1 MTALEKSAKNDTV
14 GMILTLILYAV
25 GAVSAPYVKVAEWL
39 GGGPELEWYL
49 AFAFKTICSI
59 LPVYLM
65 FQFGFK
71 KAVTGSG
78 GGIKGFLLC
87 VPAFLVAL
95 DNFPFLPLIT
105 GSLKFVGSAGDIFP
119 YVLYCLSIGVME
131 ETIFRGNVLPLFMFK
146 FSKDKKGTLCAVVVS
161 SAKAFAMMENYFGKE
176 IAKNRLEVKDG
187 EKLDLVGRSLT
198 FVAAPM
204 VHWPEVM
211 VAYDDKDKILF
222 SADAFGKF
230 GDLDSDE
237 PWDDEAR
244 RYYIGIVGKYGTQA
258 QSLLKKAAA
267 LDIAKICPLHG
278 EVLDKDLAHYVSLY
292 NIWSSYA
299 VESEGALI
307 CYTSVYGHTKIAA
320 ELLAEEL
327 EANGE
332 KVAIYDLARTDESLA
347 LAEAFRYGKLVL
359 ATTTYNGEAFPAMRE
374 FINELIGHNYQNR
387 KVGFIEN
394 GSWAPVAKKKMT
406 DMLSVCKGLHMCLY
420 G

>member
-1 MTALEKSAKNDTV
+1 MFISDTVFYAGVNDRKVDLFEGQYPVPNGISYNSYIIKGEKVAVMDSVDKNFGEEWLENIEKVLGDKAPDYLVVLHMEPDHSANIKAFLEKYPD
-14 GMILTLILYAV
+14 
-25 GAVSAPYVKVAEWL
+25 
-39 GGGPELEWYL
+39 
-49 AFAFKTICSI
+49 
-59 LPVYLM
+59 
-65 FQFGFK
+65 
-71 KAVTGSG
+71 
-78 GGIKGFLLC
+78 
-87 VPAFLVAL
+87 
-95 DNFPFLPLIT
+95 
-105 GSLKFVGSAGDIFP
+105 
-119 YVLYCLSIGVME
+119 
-131 ETIFRGNVLPLFMFK
+131 
-146 FSKDKKGTLCAVVVS
+146 AVVVS

-187 EKLDLVGRSLT
+187 EKLDLGGRSLT

-299 VESEGALI
+299 VEKEGVVIA
-307 CYTSVYGHTKIAA
+307 YASVYGNTAGAA
-320 ELLAEEL
+320 KLLKEKL
-327 EANGE
+327 EAKGVC
-332 KVAIYDLARTDESLA
+332 VALYDLARADRSLV

-359 ATTTYNGEAFPAMRE
+359 ASTTYNGDVFPFMRY
-374 FINELIGHNYQNR
+374 FIGDLVEHNYQNR
-387 KVGFIEN
+387 TVAFIEN
-394 GSWAPVAKKKMT
+394 GSWVPMAKKKMA
-406 DMLSVCKGLHMCLY
+406 DMLAGCKNLTFAENSVKIISAVNEQNINEIENLAEELGK
-420 G
+420 

>member
-1 MTALEKSAKNDTV
+1 MFISDTVFYAGVNDRKVDLFEGQYPVPNGISYNSYIIKGEKVAVMDSVDKNFGEEWLENIEKVLGDKAPDYLVVLHMEPDHSANIKAFLEKYPD
-14 GMILTLILYAV
+14 
-25 GAVSAPYVKVAEWL
+25 
-39 GGGPELEWYL
+39 
-49 AFAFKTICSI
+49 
-59 LPVYLM
+59 
-65 FQFGFK
+65 
-71 KAVTGSG
+71 
-78 GGIKGFLLC
+78 
-87 VPAFLVAL
+87 
-95 DNFPFLPLIT
+95 
-105 GSLKFVGSAGDIFP
+105 
-119 YVLYCLSIGVME
+119 
-131 ETIFRGNVLPLFMFK
+131 
-146 FSKDKKGTLCAVVVS
+146 AVVVS

-187 EKLDLVGRSLT
+187 EKLDLGGRSLT

-299 VESEGALI
+299 VEKEGVVIA
-307 CYTSVYGHTKIAA
+307 YASVYGNTAGAA
-320 ELLAEEL
+320 KLLKEKL
-327 EANGE
+327 EAKGVC
-332 KVAIYDLARTDESLA
+332 VALYDLARADRSLV

-359 ATTTYNGEAFPAMRE
+359 ASTTYNGDVFPFMRY
-374 FINELIGHNYQNR
+374 FIGDLAEHNYQNR
-387 KVGFIEN
+387 TVAFIEN
-394 GSWAPVAKKKMT
+394 GTWAPMAKKKMS
-406 DMLSVCKGLHMCLY
+406 DMLAGCKNLTFAENSVKIISAVNEQNINEIENLAEELGK
-420 G
+420 

>member
-1 MTALEKSAKNDTV
+1 MFISDTVFYAGVNDRKVDLFEGQYPVPNGISYNSYIIKGEKVAGMDSVDKNFGEEWLENIEKVLGDKAPDYLVVLHMEPDHSANIKAFLEKYPD
-14 GMILTLILYAV
+14 
-25 GAVSAPYVKVAEWL
+25 
-39 GGGPELEWYL
+39 
-49 AFAFKTICSI
+49 
-59 LPVYLM
+59 
-65 FQFGFK
+65 
-71 KAVTGSG
+71 
-78 GGIKGFLLC
+78 
-87 VPAFLVAL
+87 
-95 DNFPFLPLIT
+95 
-105 GSLKFVGSAGDIFP
+105 
-119 YVLYCLSIGVME
+119 
-131 ETIFRGNVLPLFMFK
+131 
-146 FSKDKKGTLCAVVVS
+146 AVVVS

-299 VESEGALI
+299 VEKEGVVIA
-307 CYTSVYGHTKIAA
+307 YASVYGNTAGAA
-320 ELLAEEL
+320 KLLKEKL
-327 EANGE
+327 EAKGVC
-332 KVAIYDLARTDESLA
+332 VALYDLDRADRSLV

-359 ATTTYNGEAFPAMRE
+359 ASTTYNGDVFPFMRY
-374 FINELIGHNYQNR
+374 FIGDLAEHNYQNR
-387 KVGFIEN
+387 TVAFIEN
-394 GSWAPVAKKKMT
+394 GSWAPMAKKKMA
-406 DMLSVCKGLHMCLY
+406 DMLAGCKNLTFAENSVKIISAVNEQNINEIENLAEELGK
-420 G
+420 

>member
-1 MTALEKSAKNDTV
+1 MFISDTVFYAGVNDRKVDLFEGQYPVPNGISYNSYIIKGEKVAVMDSVDKNFGEEWLENIEKVLGDKAPDYLVVLHMEPDHSANIKAFLEKYPD
-14 GMILTLILYAV
+14 
-25 GAVSAPYVKVAEWL
+25 
-39 GGGPELEWYL
+39 
-49 AFAFKTICSI
+49 
-59 LPVYLM
+59 
-65 FQFGFK
+65 
-71 KAVTGSG
+71 
-78 GGIKGFLLC
+78 
-87 VPAFLVAL
+87 
-95 DNFPFLPLIT
+95 
-105 GSLKFVGSAGDIFP
+105 
-119 YVLYCLSIGVME
+119 
-131 ETIFRGNVLPLFMFK
+131 
-146 FSKDKKGTLCAVVVS
+146 AVVVS

-187 EKLDLVGRSLT
+187 EKLDLGGRSLT

-278 EVLDKDLAHYVSLY
+278 EVLDKDLAHYISLY

-299 VESEGALI
+299 VEKEGVVIA
-307 CYTSVYGHTKIAA
+307 YASVYGNTAGAA
-320 ELLAEEL
+320 KHLKEKL
-327 EANGE
+327 EAKGVY
-332 KVAIYDLARTDESLA
+332 VALYDLARADRSLV

-359 ATTTYNGEAFPAMRE
+359 ASTTYNGDVFPFMRY
-374 FINELIGHNYQNR
+374 FIGDLAEHNYQNR
-387 KVGFIEN
+387 TVAFIEN
-394 GSWAPVAKKKMT
+394 GTWAPMAKKKMA
-406 DMLSVCKGLHMCLY
+406 DMLAGCKNLTFAENSVKIISAVNEQNINEIENLAEELGK
-420 G
+420 

>member
-1 MTALEKSAKNDTV
+1 MFISDTVFYAGVNDRKVDLFEGQYPVPNGISYNSYIIKGEKVAVMDSVDKNFGEEWLENIGKVLGDKAPDYLVVLHMEPDHSANIKAFLEKYPD
-14 GMILTLILYAV
+14 
-25 GAVSAPYVKVAEWL
+25 
-39 GGGPELEWYL
+39 
-49 AFAFKTICSI
+49 
-59 LPVYLM
+59 
-65 FQFGFK
+65 
-71 KAVTGSG
+71 
-78 GGIKGFLLC
+78 
-87 VPAFLVAL
+87 
-95 DNFPFLPLIT
+95 
-105 GSLKFVGSAGDIFP
+105 
-119 YVLYCLSIGVME
+119 
-131 ETIFRGNVLPLFMFK
+131 
-146 FSKDKKGTLCAVVVS
+146 AVVVS

-187 EKLDLVGRSLT
+187 EKLDLGGRSLT

-299 VESEGALI
+299 VEKEGVVIA
-307 CYTSVYGHTKIAA
+307 YASVYGNTAGAA
-320 ELLAEEL
+320 KLLKEKL
-327 EANGE
+327 EAKGVC
-332 KVAIYDLARTDESLA
+332 VALYDLARADRSLV

-359 ATTTYNGEAFPAMRE
+359 ASTTYNGDVFPFMRY
-374 FINELIGHNYQNR
+374 FIGDLAEHNYQNR
-387 KVGFIEN
+387 TVAFIEN
-394 GSWAPVAKKKMT
+394 GTWAPMAKKKMA
-406 DMLSVCKGLHMCLY
+406 DMLAGCKNLTFAENSVKIISAVNEQNINEIENLAEELGK
-420 G
+420 

>member
-1 MTALEKSAKNDTV
+1 MKEMRNMFISDTVFYAGVNDRNVDLFEGQYPVPNGISYNSYVIKGEKVAVMDSVDKNFGEEWLENIEKVLGDKAPDYLVVLHMEPDHSANIKAFLEKYPD
-14 GMILTLILYAV
+14 
-25 GAVSAPYVKVAEWL
+25 
-39 GGGPELEWYL
+39 
-49 AFAFKTICSI
+49 
-59 LPVYLM
+59 
-65 FQFGFK
+65 
-71 KAVTGSG
+71 
-78 GGIKGFLLC
+78 
-87 VPAFLVAL
+87 
-95 DNFPFLPLIT
+95 
-105 GSLKFVGSAGDIFP
+105 
-119 YVLYCLSIGVME
+119 
-131 ETIFRGNVLPLFMFK
+131 
-146 FSKDKKGTLCAVVVS
+146 AVVVS

-187 EKLDLVGRSLT
+187 EKLDLGGRSLT

-244 RYYIGIVGKYGTQA
+244 RYYIGIVGKYGVQA

-299 VESEGALI
+299 VEKEGVVIA
-307 CYTSVYGHTKIAA
+307 YASVYGNTAGAA
-320 ELLAEEL
+320 KLLKEKL
-327 EANGE
+327 EAKGVC
-332 KVAIYDLARTDESLA
+332 VALYDLARADRSLV

-359 ATTTYNGEAFPAMRE
+359 ASTTYNGDVFPFMRY
-374 FINELIGHNYQNR
+374 FIGDLAEHNYQNR
-387 KVGFIEN
+387 TVAFIEN
-394 GSWAPVAKKKMT
+394 GTWAPMAKKKMA
-406 DMLSVCKGLHMCLY
+406 DMLAGCKNLTFAENSVKIISAVNEQNINEIENLAEELGK
-420 G
+420 

>member
-1 MTALEKSAKNDTV
+1 MFISDTVFYAGVNDRKVDLFEGQYPVPNGISYNSYIIKGEKVAVMDSVDKNFGEEWLENIEKVLGDNAPDYLVVLHMEPDHSANIKAFLEKYPD
-14 GMILTLILYAV
+14 
-25 GAVSAPYVKVAEWL
+25 
-39 GGGPELEWYL
+39 
-49 AFAFKTICSI
+49 
-59 LPVYLM
+59 
-65 FQFGFK
+65 
-71 KAVTGSG
+71 
-78 GGIKGFLLC
+78 
-87 VPAFLVAL
+87 
-95 DNFPFLPLIT
+95 
-105 GSLKFVGSAGDIFP
+105 
-119 YVLYCLSIGVME
+119 
-131 ETIFRGNVLPLFMFK
+131 
-146 FSKDKKGTLCAVVVS
+146 AVVVS

-187 EKLDLVGRSLT
+187 EKLDLGGRSLT

-244 RYYIGIVGKYGTQA
+244 RYYIGIVGKYGAQA

-299 VESEGALI
+299 VEKEGVVIA
-307 CYTSVYGHTKIAA
+307 YASVYGNTAGAA
-320 ELLAEEL
+320 KLLKEKL
-327 EANGE
+327 EAKGVC
-332 KVAIYDLARTDESLA
+332 VALYDLARADRSLV

-359 ATTTYNGEAFPAMRE
+359 ASTTYNGDVFPFMRY
-374 FINELIGHNYQNR
+374 FIGDLAEHNYQNR
-387 KVGFIEN
+387 TVAFIEN
-394 GSWAPVAKKKMT
+394 GTWAPMAKKKMA
-406 DMLSVCKGLHMCLY
+406 DMLAGCKNLTFAENSVKIISAVNEQNINEIENLAEELGK
-420 G
+420 

>member
-1 MTALEKSAKNDTV
+1 MKEMRNMFISDTVFYAGVNDRKVDLFEGQYPVPNGISYNSYIIKGEKVAVMDSVDKNFGEEWLENIEKVLGDKAPDYLVVLHMEPDHSANIKAFLEKYPD
-14 GMILTLILYAV
+14 
-25 GAVSAPYVKVAEWL
+25 
-39 GGGPELEWYL
+39 
-49 AFAFKTICSI
+49 
-59 LPVYLM
+59 
-65 FQFGFK
+65 
-71 KAVTGSG
+71 
-78 GGIKGFLLC
+78 
-87 VPAFLVAL
+87 
-95 DNFPFLPLIT
+95 
-105 GSLKFVGSAGDIFP
+105 
-119 YVLYCLSIGVME
+119 
-131 ETIFRGNVLPLFMFK
+131 
-146 FSKDKKGTLCAVVVS
+146 AVVVS

-187 EKLDLVGRSLT
+187 EKLDLGGRSLT

-230 GDLDSDE
+230 GDLNSDE

-299 VESEGALI
+299 VEKEGVVIA
-307 CYTSVYGHTKIAA
+307 YASVYGNTAGAA
-320 ELLAEEL
+320 KLLKEKL
-327 EANGE
+327 EAKGVC
-332 KVAIYDLARTDESLA
+332 VALYDLARADRSLV

-359 ATTTYNGEAFPAMRE
+359 ASTTYNGDVFPFMRY
-374 FINELIGHNYQNR
+374 FIGDLAEHNYQNR
-387 KVGFIEN
+387 TVAFIEN
-394 GSWAPVAKKKMT
+394 GTWAPMAKKKMA
-406 DMLSVCKGLHMCLY
+406 DMLAGCKNLTYAENSVKIISAVNEQNINEIENLAEELGK
-420 G
+420 

>member
-1 MTALEKSAKNDTV
+1 MFISDTVFYAGVNDRNVDLFEGQYPVPNGISYNSYIIKGEKVAVMDSVDKNFGEEWLENIEKVLGDKAPDYLVVLHMEPDHSANIKAFLEKYPD
-14 GMILTLILYAV
+14 
-25 GAVSAPYVKVAEWL
+25 
-39 GGGPELEWYL
+39 
-49 AFAFKTICSI
+49 
-59 LPVYLM
+59 
-65 FQFGFK
+65 
-71 KAVTGSG
+71 
-78 GGIKGFLLC
+78 
-87 VPAFLVAL
+87 
-95 DNFPFLPLIT
+95 
-105 GSLKFVGSAGDIFP
+105 
-119 YVLYCLSIGVME
+119 
-131 ETIFRGNVLPLFMFK
+131 
-146 FSKDKKGTLCAVVVS
+146 AVVVS

-187 EKLDLVGRSLT
+187 EKLDLGGRSLT

-278 EVLDKDLAHYVSLY
+278 EVLDKDLAHYISLY

-299 VESEGALI
+299 VEKEGVVIA
-307 CYTSVYGHTKIAA
+307 YASVYGNTAGAA
-320 ELLAEEL
+320 KLLKEKL
-327 EANGE
+327 EAKGVC
-332 KVAIYDLARTDESLA
+332 VALYDLARADRSLV

-359 ATTTYNGEAFPAMRE
+359 ASTTYNGDVFPFMRY
-374 FINELIGHNYQNR
+374 FIGDLAEHNYQNR
-387 KVGFIEN
+387 TVAFIEN
-394 GSWAPVAKKKMT
+394 GTWAPMAKKKMA
-406 DMLSVCKGLHMCLY
+406 DMLAGCKNLTFAENSVKIISAVNEQNINEIENLAEELGK
-420 G
+420 

>member
-1 MTALEKSAKNDTV
+1 MFISDTVFYAGVNDRKVDLFEGQYPVPNGISYNSYIIKGEKVAVMDSVDKNFGEEWLENIGKVLGDKAPDYLVVLHMEPDHSANIKAFLEKYPD
-14 GMILTLILYAV
+14 
-25 GAVSAPYVKVAEWL
+25 
-39 GGGPELEWYL
+39 
-49 AFAFKTICSI
+49 
-59 LPVYLM
+59 
-65 FQFGFK
+65 
-71 KAVTGSG
+71 
-78 GGIKGFLLC
+78 
-87 VPAFLVAL
+87 
-95 DNFPFLPLIT
+95 
-105 GSLKFVGSAGDIFP
+105 
-119 YVLYCLSIGVME
+119 
-131 ETIFRGNVLPLFMFK
+131 
-146 FSKDKKGTLCAVVVS
+146 AVVVS

-187 EKLDLVGRSLT
+187 EKLDLGGRILT

-244 RYYIGIVGKYGTQA
+244 RYYIGIVGKYGAQA

-299 VESEGALI
+299 VEKEGVVIA
-307 CYTSVYGHTKIAA
+307 YASVYGNTAGAA
-320 ELLAEEL
+320 KLLKEKL
-327 EANGE
+327 EAKGVC
-332 KVAIYDLARTDESLA
+332 VALYDLARADRSLV

-359 ATTTYNGEAFPAMRE
+359 ASTTYNGDVFPFMRY
-374 FINELIGHNYQNR
+374 FIGDLAEHNYQNR
-387 KVGFIEN
+387 TVAFIEN
-394 GSWAPVAKKKMT
+394 GSWAPMAKKKMA
-406 DMLSVCKGLHMCLY
+406 DMLAGCKNLTFAENSVKIISAVNEQNINEIENLAEELGK
-420 G
+420 

>member
-1 MTALEKSAKNDTV
+1 MFISDTVFYAGVNDRKVDLFEGQYPVPNGISYNSYIVKGEKVAVMDSVDKNFGEEWLENIEKVLGDKAPDYLVVLHMEPDHSANIKAFLEKYPD
-14 GMILTLILYAV
+14 
-25 GAVSAPYVKVAEWL
+25 
-39 GGGPELEWYL
+39 
-49 AFAFKTICSI
+49 
-59 LPVYLM
+59 
-65 FQFGFK
+65 
-71 KAVTGSG
+71 
-78 GGIKGFLLC
+78 
-87 VPAFLVAL
+87 
-95 DNFPFLPLIT
+95 
-105 GSLKFVGSAGDIFP
+105 
-119 YVLYCLSIGVME
+119 
-131 ETIFRGNVLPLFMFK
+131 
-146 FSKDKKGTLCAVVVS
+146 AVVVS

-187 EKLDLVGRSLT
+187 EKLDLGGRSLT

-244 RYYIGIVGKYGTQA
+244 RYYIGIVGKYGAQA

-299 VESEGALI
+299 VEKEGVVIA
-307 CYTSVYGHTKIAA
+307 YASVYGNTAGAA
-320 ELLAEEL
+320 KLLKEKL
-327 EANGE
+327 EAKGVC
-332 KVAIYDLARTDESLA
+332 VALYDLARADRSLV

-359 ATTTYNGEAFPAMRE
+359 ASTTYNGDVFPFMRY
-374 FINELIGHNYQNR
+374 FIGDLAEHNYQNR
-387 KVGFIEN
+387 TVAFIEN
-394 GSWAPVAKKKMT
+394 GTWAPMAKKKMA
-406 DMLSVCKGLHMCLY
+406 DMLAGCKNLTFAENSVKIISAVNEQNINEIENLAEELGK
-420 G
+420 

>member
-1 MTALEKSAKNDTV
+1 MKEMRNMFISDTVFYAGVNDRKVDLFEGQYPVPNGISYNSYIIKGEKVAVMDSVDKNFGEEWLENIEKVLGDKAPDYLVVLHMEPDHSANIKAFLEKYPD
-14 GMILTLILYAV
+14 
-25 GAVSAPYVKVAEWL
+25 
-39 GGGPELEWYL
+39 
-49 AFAFKTICSI
+49 
-59 LPVYLM
+59 
-65 FQFGFK
+65 
-71 KAVTGSG
+71 
-78 GGIKGFLLC
+78 
-87 VPAFLVAL
+87 
-95 DNFPFLPLIT
+95 
-105 GSLKFVGSAGDIFP
+105 
-119 YVLYCLSIGVME
+119 
-131 ETIFRGNVLPLFMFK
+131 
-146 FSKDKKGTLCAVVVS
+146 AVVVS

-187 EKLDLVGRSLT
+187 EKLDLGGRSLT

-244 RYYIGIVGKYGTQA
+244 RYYIGIVGKYGAQA

-299 VESEGALI
+299 VEKEGVVIA
-307 CYTSVYGHTKIAA
+307 YASVYGNTAGAA
-320 ELLAEEL
+320 KLLK
-327 EANGE
+327 E
-332 KVAIYDLARTDESLA
+332 KLKAKGVCVALYDLARTDRSLV

-359 ATTTYNGEAFPAMRE
+359 ASTTYNGDVFPFMRY
-374 FINELIGHNYQNR
+374 FIGDLAEHNYQNR
-387 KVGFIEN
+387 TVAFIEN
-394 GSWAPVAKKKMT
+394 GTWAPMAKKKMA
-406 DMLSVCKGLHMCLY
+406 DMLAGCKNLTFAENSVKIISAVNEQNINEIENLAEELGK
-420 G
+420 

>member
-1 MTALEKSAKNDTV
+1 MFISDTVFYAGVNDRKVDLFEGQYPVPNGISYNSYIIKGEKVAVMDSVDKNFGEEWLENIEKVLGDKAPDYLVVLHMEPDHSANIKAFLEKYPD
-14 GMILTLILYAV
+14 
-25 GAVSAPYVKVAEWL
+25 
-39 GGGPELEWYL
+39 
-49 AFAFKTICSI
+49 
-59 LPVYLM
+59 
-65 FQFGFK
+65 
-71 KAVTGSG
+71 
-78 GGIKGFLLC
+78 
-87 VPAFLVAL
+87 
-95 DNFPFLPLIT
+95 
-105 GSLKFVGSAGDIFP
+105 
-119 YVLYCLSIGVME
+119 
-131 ETIFRGNVLPLFMFK
+131 
-146 FSKDKKGTLCAVVVS
+146 AVVVS

-187 EKLDLVGRSLT
+187 EKLDLGGRSLT

-278 EVLDKDLAHYVSLY
+278 EVLDKDLAHYISLY

-299 VESEGALI
+299 VEKEGVVIA
-307 CYTSVYGHTKIAA
+307 YASVYGNTAGAA
-320 ELLAEEL
+320 KLLKEKL
-327 EANGE
+327 EAKGVC
-332 KVAIYDLARTDESLA
+332 VALYDLARADRSLV

-359 ATTTYNGEAFPAMRE
+359 ASTTYNGDVFPFMRY
-374 FINELIGHNYQNR
+374 FIGDLAEHNYQNR
-387 KVGFIEN
+387 TVAFIEN
-394 GSWAPVAKKKMT
+394 GSWAPMAKKKMA
-406 DMLSVCKGLHMCLY
+406 DMLAGCKNLTFAENSVKIISAVNEQNINEIENLAEELGK
-420 G
+420 

>member
-1 MTALEKSAKNDTV
+1 MFISDTVFYAGVNDRKVDLFEGQYPVPNGISYNSYIIKGEKVAVMDSVDKNFGEEWLENIEKVLGNKAPDYLVVLHMEPDHSANIKAFLEKYPD
-14 GMILTLILYAV
+14 
-25 GAVSAPYVKVAEWL
+25 
-39 GGGPELEWYL
+39 
-49 AFAFKTICSI
+49 
-59 LPVYLM
+59 
-65 FQFGFK
+65 
-71 KAVTGSG
+71 
-78 GGIKGFLLC
+78 
-87 VPAFLVAL
+87 
-95 DNFPFLPLIT
+95 
-105 GSLKFVGSAGDIFP
+105 
-119 YVLYCLSIGVME
+119 
-131 ETIFRGNVLPLFMFK
+131 
-146 FSKDKKGTLCAVVVS
+146 AVVVS

-187 EKLDLVGRSLT
+187 EKLDLGGRSLT

-230 GDLDSDE
+230 GDLNSDE

-299 VESEGALI
+299 VEKEGVVIA
-307 CYTSVYGHTKIAA
+307 YASVYGNTAGAA
-320 ELLAEEL
+320 KLLKEKL
-327 EANGE
+327 EAKGVC
-332 KVAIYDLARTDESLA
+332 VALYDLARADRSLV

-359 ATTTYNGEAFPAMRE
+359 ASTTYNGDVFPFMRY
-374 FINELIGHNYQNR
+374 FIGDLAEHNYQNR
-387 KVGFIEN
+387 TVAFIEN
-394 GSWAPVAKKKMT
+394 GTWAPMAKKKMA
-406 DMLSVCKGLHMCLY
+406 DMLAGCKNLTFAENSVKIISAVNEQNINEIENLAEELGK
-420 G
+420 

>member
-1 MTALEKSAKNDTV
+1 MFISDTVFYAGVNDRKVDLFEGQYPVPNGISYNSYVIKGEKVAVMDSVDKNFGEEWLENIEKVLGDKAPDYLVVLHMEPDHSANIKAFLEKYPD
-14 GMILTLILYAV
+14 
-25 GAVSAPYVKVAEWL
+25 
-39 GGGPELEWYL
+39 
-49 AFAFKTICSI
+49 
-59 LPVYLM
+59 
-65 FQFGFK
+65 
-71 KAVTGSG
+71 
-78 GGIKGFLLC
+78 
-87 VPAFLVAL
+87 
-95 DNFPFLPLIT
+95 
-105 GSLKFVGSAGDIFP
+105 
-119 YVLYCLSIGVME
+119 
-131 ETIFRGNVLPLFMFK
+131 
-146 FSKDKKGTLCAVVVS
+146 AVVVS

-187 EKLDLVGRSLT
+187 EKLDLGGRSLT

-244 RYYIGIVGKYGTQA
+244 RYYIGIVGKYGAQA

-299 VESEGALI
+299 VEKEGVVIA
-307 CYTSVYGHTKIAA
+307 YASVYGNTAGAA
-320 ELLAEEL
+320 KLLKEKL
-327 EANGE
+327 EAKGVC
-332 KVAIYDLARTDESLA
+332 VALYDLARADRSLV

-359 ATTTYNGEAFPAMRE
+359 ASTTYNGDVFPFMRYFVGDLAE
-374 FINELIGHNYQNR
+374 HNYQNR
-387 KVGFIEN
+387 TVAFIEN
-394 GSWAPVAKKKMT
+394 GTWAPMAKKKMA
-406 DMLSVCKGLHMCLY
+406 DMLAGCKNLTFAENSVKIISAVNEQNINEIENLAEELGK
-420 G
+420 

>member
-1 MTALEKSAKNDTV
+1 MFISDTVFYAGVNDRKVDLFEGQYPVPNGISYNSYIIKGEKVAVMDSVDKNFGEEWLENIEKVLGDKAPDYLVVLHMEPDHSANIKAFLEKYPD
-14 GMILTLILYAV
+14 
-25 GAVSAPYVKVAEWL
+25 
-39 GGGPELEWYL
+39 
-49 AFAFKTICSI
+49 
-59 LPVYLM
+59 
-65 FQFGFK
+65 
-71 KAVTGSG
+71 
-78 GGIKGFLLC
+78 
-87 VPAFLVAL
+87 
-95 DNFPFLPLIT
+95 
-105 GSLKFVGSAGDIFP
+105 
-119 YVLYCLSIGVME
+119 
-131 ETIFRGNVLPLFMFK
+131 
-146 FSKDKKGTLCAVVVS
+146 AVVVS

-187 EKLDLVGRSLT
+187 EKLDLGGRSLT

-244 RYYIGIVGKYGTQA
+244 RYYIGIVGKYGAQA

-299 VESEGALI
+299 VEKEGVVIA
-307 CYTSVYGHTKIAA
+307 YASVYGNTAGAA
-320 ELLAEEL
+320 KLLKEKL
-327 EANGE
+327 EAKGVC
-332 KVAIYDLARTDESLA
+332 VALYDLARADRSLV

-359 ATTTYNGEAFPAMRE
+359 ASTTYNGDVFPFMRY
-374 FINELIGHNYQNR
+374 FIGDLAEHNYQNR
-387 KVGFIEN
+387 TVAFIEN
-394 GSWAPVAKKKMT
+394 GTWAPMAKKKMA
-406 DMLSVCKGLHMCLY
+406 DMLAGCKNLTFAENSVKIISAVNEQNINEIENLAEELGK
-420 G
+420 

>member
-1 MTALEKSAKNDTV
+1 MFISDTVFYAGVNDRKVDLFEGQYPVPNGISYNSYIIKGEKVAVMDSVDKNFGEEWLENIEKVLGDKAPDYLVVLHMEPDHSANIKAFLEKYPD
-14 GMILTLILYAV
+14 
-25 GAVSAPYVKVAEWL
+25 
-39 GGGPELEWYL
+39 
-49 AFAFKTICSI
+49 
-59 LPVYLM
+59 
-65 FQFGFK
+65 
-71 KAVTGSG
+71 
-78 GGIKGFLLC
+78 
-87 VPAFLVAL
+87 
-95 DNFPFLPLIT
+95 
-105 GSLKFVGSAGDIFP
+105 
-119 YVLYCLSIGVME
+119 
-131 ETIFRGNVLPLFMFK
+131 
-146 FSKDKKGTLCAVVVS
+146 AVVVS

-187 EKLDLVGRSLT
+187 EKLDLGGRSLT

-278 EVLDKDLAHYVSLY
+278 EVLDKDLAHYISLY

-299 VESEGALI
+299 VEKEGVVIA
-307 CYTSVYGHTKIAA
+307 YASVYGNTAGAA
-320 ELLAEEL
+320 KLLKEKL
-327 EANGE
+327 EAKGVC
-332 KVAIYDLARTDESLA
+332 VALYDLARADRSLV

-359 ATTTYNGEAFPAMRE
+359 ASTTYNGDVFPFMRY
-374 FINELIGHNYQNR
+374 FIGDLAEHNYQNR
-387 KVGFIEN
+387 TVAFIEN
-394 GSWAPVAKKKMT
+394 GSWSPMAKKKMA
-406 DMLSVCKGLHMCLY
+406 DMLAGCKNLTFAENSVKIISAVNEQNINEIENLAEELGK
-420 G
+420 

>member
-1 MTALEKSAKNDTV
+1 MFISDTVFYAGVNDRKVDLFEGQYPVPNGISYNSYIIKGEKIAVMDSVDKNFGEEWLKNIEKVLGDKAPDYLVVLHMEPDHSANIKAFLEKYPD
-14 GMILTLILYAV
+14 
-25 GAVSAPYVKVAEWL
+25 
-39 GGGPELEWYL
+39 
-49 AFAFKTICSI
+49 
-59 LPVYLM
+59 
-65 FQFGFK
+65 
-71 KAVTGSG
+71 
-78 GGIKGFLLC
+78 
-87 VPAFLVAL
+87 
-95 DNFPFLPLIT
+95 
-105 GSLKFVGSAGDIFP
+105 
-119 YVLYCLSIGVME
+119 
-131 ETIFRGNVLPLFMFK
+131 
-146 FSKDKKGTLCAVVVS
+146 AVVVS

-187 EKLDLVGRSLT
+187 EKLDLGGRSLT

-244 RYYIGIVGKYGTQA
+244 RYYIGIVGKYGAQA

-299 VESEGALI
+299 VEKEGVVIA
-307 CYTSVYGHTKIAA
+307 YASVYGNTAGAA
-320 ELLAEEL
+320 KLLKEKL
-327 EANGE
+327 EAKGVC
-332 KVAIYDLARTDESLA
+332 VALYDLARADRSLV

-359 ATTTYNGEAFPAMRE
+359 ASTTYNGDVFPFMRY
-374 FINELIGHNYQNR
+374 FIGDLAEHNYQNR
-387 KVGFIEN
+387 TVAFIEN
-394 GSWAPVAKKKMT
+394 GSWAPMAKKKMA
-406 DMLSVCKGLHMCLY
+406 DMLAGCKNLTFAENSVKIISAVNEQNINEIENLAEELGK
-420 G
+420 

>member
-1 MTALEKSAKNDTV
+1 MFISDTVFYAGVNDRKVDLFEGQYPVPNGISYNSYIIKGEKVAVMDSVDKDFGEEWLENIEKVLGDKAPDYLVVLHMEPDHSANIKAFLEKYPD
-14 GMILTLILYAV
+14 
-25 GAVSAPYVKVAEWL
+25 
-39 GGGPELEWYL
+39 
-49 AFAFKTICSI
+49 
-59 LPVYLM
+59 
-65 FQFGFK
+65 
-71 KAVTGSG
+71 
-78 GGIKGFLLC
+78 
-87 VPAFLVAL
+87 
-95 DNFPFLPLIT
+95 
-105 GSLKFVGSAGDIFP
+105 
-119 YVLYCLSIGVME
+119 
-131 ETIFRGNVLPLFMFK
+131 
-146 FSKDKKGTLCAVVVS
+146 AVVVS

-187 EKLDLVGRSLT
+187 EKLDLGGRSLT

-299 VESEGALI
+299 VEKEGVVIA
-307 CYTSVYGHTKIAA
+307 YASVYGNTAGAA
-320 ELLAEEL
+320 KLLKEKL
-327 EANGE
+327 EAKGVC
-332 KVAIYDLARTDESLA
+332 VALYDLARADRSLV

-359 ATTTYNGEAFPAMRE
+359 ASTTYNGDVFPFMRY
-374 FINELIGHNYQNR
+374 FIGDLAEHNYQNR
-387 KVGFIEN
+387 TVAFIEN
-394 GSWAPVAKKKMT
+394 GTWAPMAKKKMA
-406 DMLSVCKGLHMCLY
+406 DMLAGCKNLTFAENSVKIISAVNEQNINEIENLAEELGK
-420 G
+420 

>member
-1 MTALEKSAKNDTV
+1 MFISDTVFYAGVNDRKVDLFEGQYPVPNGISYNSYIIKGEKVAVMDSVDKDFGEEWLENIEKVLGDKAPDYLVVLHMEPDHSANIKAFLEKYPD
-14 GMILTLILYAV
+14 
-25 GAVSAPYVKVAEWL
+25 
-39 GGGPELEWYL
+39 
-49 AFAFKTICSI
+49 
-59 LPVYLM
+59 
-65 FQFGFK
+65 
-71 KAVTGSG
+71 
-78 GGIKGFLLC
+78 
-87 VPAFLVAL
+87 
-95 DNFPFLPLIT
+95 
-105 GSLKFVGSAGDIFP
+105 
-119 YVLYCLSIGVME
+119 
-131 ETIFRGNVLPLFMFK
+131 
-146 FSKDKKGTLCAVVVS
+146 AVVVS

-187 EKLDLVGRSLT
+187 EKLDLGGRSLT

-278 EVLDKDLAHYVSLY
+278 EVLDKDLAHYISLY

-299 VESEGALI
+299 VEKEGVVIA
-307 CYTSVYGHTKIAA
+307 YASVYGNTAGAA
-320 ELLAEEL
+320 KLLKEKL
-327 EANGE
+327 EAKGVC
-332 KVAIYDLARTDESLA
+332 VALYDLARADRSLV

-359 ATTTYNGEAFPAMRE
+359 ASTTYNGDVFPFMRY
-374 FINELIGHNYQNR
+374 FIGDLAEHNYQNR
-387 KVGFIEN
+387 TVAFIEN
-394 GSWAPVAKKKMT
+394 GTWAPMAKKKMS
-406 DMLSVCKGLHMCLY
+406 DMLAGCKNLTFAENSVKIISAVNEQNINEIENLAEELGK
-420 G
+420 

>member
-1 MTALEKSAKNDTV
+1 MFISDTVFYAGVNDRKVDLFEGQYPVPNGISYNSYVIKGEKVAVMDSVDKNFGEEWLENIEKVLGDKAPDYLVVLHMEPDHSANIKAFLEKYPD
-14 GMILTLILYAV
+14 
-25 GAVSAPYVKVAEWL
+25 
-39 GGGPELEWYL
+39 
-49 AFAFKTICSI
+49 
-59 LPVYLM
+59 
-65 FQFGFK
+65 
-71 KAVTGSG
+71 
-78 GGIKGFLLC
+78 
-87 VPAFLVAL
+87 
-95 DNFPFLPLIT
+95 
-105 GSLKFVGSAGDIFP
+105 
-119 YVLYCLSIGVME
+119 
-131 ETIFRGNVLPLFMFK
+131 
-146 FSKDKKGTLCAVVVS
+146 AVVVS

-187 EKLDLVGRSLT
+187 EKLDLGGRSLT

-258 QSLLKKAAA
+258 QSLLKKASA

-299 VESEGALI
+299 VEKEGVVIA
-307 CYTSVYGHTKIAA
+307 YASVYGNTAGAA
-320 ELLAEEL
+320 KLLKEKL
-327 EANGE
+327 EAKGVC
-332 KVAIYDLARTDESLA
+332 VALYDLARADRSLV

-359 ATTTYNGEAFPAMRE
+359 ASTTYNGDVFPFMRY
-374 FINELIGHNYQNR
+374 FIGDLAEHNYQNR
-387 KVGFIEN
+387 TVAFIEN
-394 GSWAPVAKKKMT
+394 GTWAPMAKKKMA
-406 DMLSVCKGLHMCLY
+406 DMLAGCKNLTFAENSVKIISAVNEQNINEIENLAEELGK
-420 G
+420 